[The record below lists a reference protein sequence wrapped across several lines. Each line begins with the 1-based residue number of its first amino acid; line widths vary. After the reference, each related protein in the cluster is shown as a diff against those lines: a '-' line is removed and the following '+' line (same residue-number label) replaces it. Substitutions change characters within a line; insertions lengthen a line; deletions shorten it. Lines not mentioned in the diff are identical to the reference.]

1 MCEALVVVVR
11 YVDNDWVI
19 QQTVCRLML
28 LAKSL
33 SGEEVARQLITTFST
48 ELSIPANLVL
58 AFMRDRA
65 TVNNVARRTVSVL

>member
-19 QQTVCRLML
+19 QQTVCRLIL
-28 LAKSL
+28 LAKAL

-48 ELSIPANLVL
+48 ELSKPANLVL

-65 TVNNVARRTVSVL
+65 TVNNVAMRTVSVL